1 MSLAVYLLLVPSMS
15 ISKNTRGLIFIL
27 DSVLKREKGKKKK
40 KKKGQGGLLHDLMMA
55 VYVMRLPW

>member
-1 MSLAVYLLLVPSMS
+1 MSLAVDLLLVPSMS

-27 DSVLKREKGKKKK
+27 DSVLKREKGRKKKE
-40 KKKGQGGLLHDLMMA
+40 QVVLLHDLMMA